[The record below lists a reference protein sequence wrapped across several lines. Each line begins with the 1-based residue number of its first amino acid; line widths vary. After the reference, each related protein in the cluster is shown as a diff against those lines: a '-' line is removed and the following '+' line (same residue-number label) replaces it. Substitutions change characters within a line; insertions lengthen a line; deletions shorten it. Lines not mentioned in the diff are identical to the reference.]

1 MMSPSSQRSTGL
13 LAWFAANPV
22 AANLLMI
29 LIIVGG
35 IIGFSTMDKEV
46 FPRFS
51 PQQIDITAEYPGA
64 GPLEIEESV
73 CIRIEE
79 AIIDMPGVKRL
90 NSAIREGEC
99 TVEVLM
105 LPDYDQDQA
114 VNSLRGRIQNIPRLP
129 KNLEKIDVQPALRN
143 NDDGVIWVA
152 LHGPTDPLTLQRFGE
167 RTRTDLERI
176 PGVLRVRNYG
186 EIPYEIV
193 IEIAA
198 AKLNQ
203 YRLSLHDVAD
213 AVRRASLD
221 RTGGLV
227 KTPAGELQLRVKGK
241 AQDAAGIGN
250 LVLRTHAD
258 GTRLRLGDV
267 AVIRDGLE
275 ERLSEWHHNGETAQG
290 WEIHTKY
297 SSVEVARRVKAYVAE
312 MQPHLPEGL
321 AMTTWWDDSQ
331 AYDERVRSLVE
342 DGLGGFVLVCLV
354 LTLFLRLR
362 VAVWAGVGIF
372 TSVLGALWLM
382 PVLDVSLNMLS
393 LFGFLLAMGILVDD
407 AIIIGESVYSHQH
420 GGQDAEASL
429 AGAIHGVQAVALP
442 VILSVSVALVAFLPG
457 LFLPGW
463 AGQMMKPICLVM
475 ILTLVF
481 SLIEAL
487 LILPSHLAAPDRA
500 KTACSRLEY
509 LRGKLNHGLERFVD
523 RYYRPFLQCA
533 LDWRYLT
540 VSAFIVLLLLCGAW
554 LDSGRLRMSLQADV
568 VKDSFWVS
576 LSSPQDAPY
585 SEVRK
590 RALQVE
596 QAFFA
601 LRDELDGVA
610 KDGRKTG
617 HDSVVVGLETMIYEH
632 SAGLWT
638 EFSAQGR
645 QRIVVEDFI
654 NEWRKRVG
662 DLGRTKIDFLYKE
675 GDVPYDIEFDLGA
688 TDAELLPKAADAL
701 KRMLEAYPGVYDA
714 VDSSEPGKAEIRL
727 TLKPEAERL
736 GLRLD
741 DLSEQVRHGYY
752 GDEVQRLQRGR
763 NEVKVMVRYPREER
777 QSLDSLAALPVQLP
791 DGQHAPLGTLAKV
804 ALTPGVAKLIRQDRH
819 RVLKVQARVDPQKA
833 DINAIYAGLEAGPLK
848 NLRLNY
854 PGLSIT
860 IGQERQEQQ
869 AMTEALGQY
878 TLISLL
884 VIYVLI
890 AVPFRSYLKPL
901 IFLLAAPVAW
911 CGAVIA
917 HGLAGLPLSMESL
930 VGMIAAS
937 GVVVNDSLVLLD
949 YMKEHH
955 DPHKPVIELIC
966 EACTARFRPI
976 FLAFLTN
983 FAGFLP
989 ALLET
994 SPQAQFLIPMTLSLS
1009 SGLLLGMAASL
1020 ILTPV
1025 CYAILDDARAK

>member
-1 MMSPSSQRSTGL
+1 MNSSKSPSSGL
-13 LAWFAANPV
+13 LAWFASNPV
-22 AANLLMI
+22 AANLLML
-29 LIIVGG
+29 LIIIGG
-35 IIGFSTMDKEV
+35 LIGFKVMDKEV

-64 GPLEIEESV
+64 GPLEIEASV
-73 CIRIEE
+73 CVRIEE
-79 AIIDMPGVKRL
+79 AISDMPGIKRQ
-90 NSAIREGEC
+90 NSDIIEGRC
-99 TVEVLM
+99 TVRVSL
-105 LPDYDQDQA
+105 LPDIDQDQA
-114 VNSLRGRIQNIPRLP
+114 LNSLRGRIQNIPRLP
-129 KNLEKIDVQPALRN
+129 KNLEKIDIQPATRN
-143 NDDGVIWVA
+143 DDDGVIWVA
-152 LHGPTDPLTLQRFGE
+152 LHGPSDPLTLQHFGE
-167 RTRTDLERI
+167 TIRVDLEQI

-186 EIPYEIV
+186 EIPYELV
-193 IEIAA
+193 IEVAS

-203 YRLSLHDVAD
+203 YHLSLHDVTEAI
-213 AVRRASLD
+213 RRASLD
-221 RTGGLV
+221 QSGGLV
-227 KTPAGELQLRVKGK
+227 KTPVGELQLRVKGK
-241 AQDAAGIGN
+241 AQDALSIGK

-258 GTRLRLGDV
+258 GTRLLLGEV
-267 AVIRDGLE
+267 AVIKDGLE
-275 ERLSEWHHNGETAQG
+275 ERFSEWHHNGETAQG

-297 SSVEVARRVKAYVAE
+297 SSVEVARRVKDYVAD
-312 MQPHLPEGL
+312 MQPKLPHGL

-331 AYDERVRSLVE
+331 AYDERVQTLAE

-354 LTLFLRLR
+354 LTLFLQLR

-382 PVLDVSLNMLS
+382 PALDVSLNMLS

-420 GGQDAEASL
+420 DGQDAKASL
-429 AGAIHGVQAVALP
+429 AGAIRGVQAVALP
-442 VILSVSVALVAFLPG
+442 VILSVLVALVAFLPG

-481 SLIEAL
+481 SLVEAL
-487 LILPSHLAAPDRA
+487 LILPSHLAAPSPAR
-500 KTACSRLEY
+500 TSNS
-509 LRGKLNHGLERFVD
+509 KLVGIRRILNRSLERFVE
-523 RYYRPFLQCA
+523 RYYRPFLQCT

-540 VSAFIVLLLLCGAW
+540 VTCFIVLLLLCGAW

-568 VKDSFWVS
+568 IKDSFWVT
-576 LSSPQDAPY
+576 LTSPQDTPY

-590 RALQVE
+590 RASQVE
-596 QAFFA
+596 QAFFS
-601 LRDELDGVA
+601 LRDELDA
-610 KDGRKTG
+610 AESANHQPKA
-617 HDSVVVGLETMIYEH
+617 SIVVGLETMIFEH
-632 SAGLWT
+632 GAGFWT
-638 EFSAQGR
+638 EFSAEGR

-654 NEWRKRVG
+654 NEWRKRIG

-688 TDAELLPKAADAL
+688 ADPELLPQVATEL
-701 KRMLEAYPGVYDA
+701 KQVLKTYPGVYDV
-714 VDSSEPGKAEIRL
+714 VDSSEPGQPEIRL

-736 GLRLD
+736 GLRLE

-791 DGQHAPLGTLAKV
+791 DGQHVPLGVLAKV
-804 ALTPGVAKLIRQDRH
+804 SLTPGVAKLIRQDRR
-819 RVLKVQARVDPQKA
+819 RVLKVQARVDSQNA
-833 DINAIYAGLEAGPLK
+833 DVNAIYADLEAGGLK
-848 NLRLNY
+848 NLRLTY
-854 PGLSIT
+854 PGLSLS

-869 AMTEALGQY
+869 DMTEALGQN

-901 IFLLAAPVAW
+901 IFLLTAPVAW

-917 HGLAGLPLSMESL
+917 HGLVGLPLSMESL

-949 YMKEHH
+949 YMNEHH
-955 DPHKPVIELIC
+955 DPKKPIAELIC
-966 EACTARFRPI
+966 AACTSRFRPI

-1009 SGLLLGMAASL
+1009 AGLLLGMAASL

-1025 CYAILDDARAK
+1025 CYAILGKA